1 MTFTNHITVILTCD
15 WINKNDLFKI
25 RISKHIFLIN
35 QEFTMLTIML
45 AIQVAATIVAVT
57 IALAD

>member
-1 MTFTNHITVILTCD
+1 MTFTKPITVILTCD
-15 WINKNDLFKI
+15 WINKIYLFKI
-25 RISKHIFLIN
+25 RTSKQIFLIN